1 MGSRRRPQART
12 GNAAPGYLKAV
23 TLVRD
28 RVPSFERYPFSVPA
42 IRALETL
49 DLHPKVTFFI
59 GDNGTGKSTLLEA
72 VAVKAG
78 FNAEGGSKNFRFETR
93 RSESELH
100 QAVRLVR
107 GARREKDGWFLRAE
121 SMYTVG
127 TEAERLGLTYARSLN
142 EQSHGESFMALAT
155 NRFGGNGLYLLD
167 EPEAA
172 LSPLRQLALLKLIAD
187 HVIHRGSQFLIAT
200 HSPILLAYPDARI
213 YQFTPNGIAPV
224 AYEDTEQFQITRDF
238 LVNREAYLHPLL
250 ADESPA
256 VRAPAETVESP
267 LRPSARL
274 PDDR

>member
-1 MGSRRRPQART
+1 MPP
-12 GNAAPGYLKAV
+12 PGFLKAV

-42 IRALETL
+42 IRAMETL

-78 FNAEGGSKNFRFETR
+78 FNAEGGSKNFCFETR

-127 TEAERLGLTYARSLN
+127 TEAERLGLSYA
-142 EQSHGESFMALAT
+142 
-155 NRFGGNGLYLLD
+155 
-167 EPEAA
+167 
-172 LSPLRQLALLKLIAD
+172 
-187 HVIHRGSQFLIAT
+187 
-200 HSPILLAYPDARI
+200 
-213 YQFTPNGIAPV
+213 
-224 AYEDTEQFQITRDF
+224 DF
-238 LVNREAYLHPLL
+238 LVKREAYLHPLL
-250 ADESPA
+250 AD
-256 VRAPAETVESP
+256 
-267 LRPSARL
+267 
-274 PDDR
+274 